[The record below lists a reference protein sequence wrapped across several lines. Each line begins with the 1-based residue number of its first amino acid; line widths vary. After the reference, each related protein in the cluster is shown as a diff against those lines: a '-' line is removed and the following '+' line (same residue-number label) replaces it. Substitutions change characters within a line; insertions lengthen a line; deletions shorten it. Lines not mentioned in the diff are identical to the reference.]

1 MRFHDLR
8 HTFGTL
14 MAASGADVLKIK
26 HWMGHADIQTT
37 MIYMHY
43 APAPDESAMVDRA
56 FAPNGSTS
64 SRTRDCHD
72 LA

>member
-1 MRFHDLR
+1 MGR

-26 HWMGHADIQTT
+26 HWMGHADIQTS

-43 APAPDESAMVDRA
+43 APAPDECAMVDRA
-56 FAPNGSTS
+56 FATTADDAQLTAVADG
-64 SRTRDCHD
+64 
-72 LA
+72 

>member
-1 MRFHDLR
+1 
-8 HTFGTL
+8 

-56 FAPNGSTS
+56 FAPVVSAR
-64 SRTRDCHD
+64 SRTRECHGV
-72 LA
+72 A